1 MKPLLAIITLLITST
16 FAFAGWLPR
25 EIHEVRAYVYDYTQG
40 KGNSSLLKYG
50 KIHKG
55 VINDGGAKLDEKQI
69 DRLKEA
75 IRSSKERVPGV
86 FCYMPHHA
94 FVFFDKNGKP
104 MGHIELCF
112 QCGNVDSSPRGLPD
126 KEWNWKEIKSILIE
140 LKIPFKKT
148 DKDYTALYNNKQV
161 QKKEAKLNK
170 QKKENKSQ

>member
-1 MKPLLAIITLLITST
+1 
-16 FAFAGWLPR
+16 
-25 EIHEVRAYVYDYTQG
+25 
-40 KGNSSLLKYG
+40 
-50 KIHKG
+50 
-55 VINDGGAKLDEKQI
+55 
-69 DRLKEA
+69 
-75 IRSSKERVPGV
+75 
-86 FCYMPHHA
+86 
-94 FVFFDKNGKP
+94 